1 MFSEELNGQ
10 FQAAAESRLE
20 KLPER
25 KKQYETWNEQASEA
39 EREAMTMIVASLPLS
54 DIQDYEPKLF
64 GAYASHGAML
74 WEKGP
79 FAGQI
84 PEDLFAAYVV
94 HPRINT
100 EDLVDCRAFFWEQL
114 QERVAGKSL
123 EEAALAVNVWCAEQG
138 TYRSSD
144 ARTES
149 PLTFY
154 RSGYGR
160 CGEESVFAVS
170 ALRSVGIPAR
180 QVYVPLWSHCDDN
193 HAWVEVWCGDGWKF
207 LGACEPEPILN
218 RGWFTNA
225 SSRAMMVHAR
235 WLLPTEPQEEVSGT
249 EGMVR
254 LLNVTARYADTVRV
268 QVTVQDEQGNAVSG
282 ASVHWRVY
290 NESAFGDIANGVTDA
305 EGHASVETG
314 KGTLLVTAGTQTQYG
329 EVLVNTKEETAV
341 ALTVATHKKAG
352 EPTDWEHF
360 RLEAPQD
367 SPKNRT
373 ELTEAQQAEK
383 KQIAE
388 QTAQKRAENH
398 DPRDAAQDTVK
409 NVGGQSEWTNRQREV
424 LATLSEKDA
433 LDVTAEVL
441 DDAWNVVPDVPLK
454 WGHLATPEEREY
466 MWRQY
471 VLCLRV
477 ENERLVP
484 HRKEILARYE
494 KAQASAGKALT
505 AEEFVRM
512 ELANLQSCPEEEY
525 PVLRNSAVGMLNGG
539 WYSGDSVKILQV
551 QIFRTLGV
559 HARWNRTDDA
569 VELWDGQ
576 DWLAT
581 IPQPQKA
588 MLHTFAPETWKY
600 GVDWTVSQWKENKW
614 RTLPVEK
621 DMEERTLLVTPGD
634 YRIETAN
641 RLPGGTVLASRTEL
655 ELREDEV
662 HTVWLE
668 KQEAQSAELLTE
680 YDLPNVTLKSWKA
693 EGETSLFTLTEDRPG
708 LFLWLEPGAEPT
720 EHLLNELMEYRTIFA
735 DGHIGVYGLLAA
747 GADDAQPTLQRAQSA
762 IPELQ
767 LYAADFDLEMEAA
780 ARRMYLEPGKLPLV
794 ILVDRTKQ
802 GRFGEAGYFV
812 GLGKLLQELIPLV

>member
-1 MFSEELNGQ
+1 MFSEKLKEQ
-10 FQAAAESRLE
+10 FAAAAASRLK

-25 KKQYETWNEQASEA
+25 NRQYEAWKEQASET
-39 EREAMTMIVASLPLS
+39 ERELMTMIVASLPLS
-54 DIQDYEPKLF
+54 DVQDYEPELF

-79 FAGQI
+79 FAGWI
-84 PEDLFAAYVV
+84 PEDIFAAYVA

-100 EDLVDCRAFFWEQL
+100 EELADCRAFFWEQL
-114 QERVAGKSL
+114 QDRLAGKSF

-149 PLTFY
+149 PLTFH

-170 ALRSVGIPAR
+170 ALRSAGIPAR
-180 QVYVPLWSHCDDN
+180 QVFVPLWSHCDDN

-218 RGWFTNA
+218 RGWFTDA

-235 WLLPTEPQEEVSGT
+235 WYLPTEPQEEVSGS

-254 LLNVTARYADTVRV
+254 QLNVTARYADTVRV
-268 QVTVQDEQGNAVSG
+268 QVTVQDESGSAVKDAG
-282 ASVHWRVY
+282 IHWRVY

-305 EGHASVETG
+305 EGHASLETG
-314 KGTLLVTAGTQTQYG
+314 KGTLLVTANTKTQYG
-329 EVLVNTKEETAV
+329 EVLVNTTKETTV
-341 ALTVATHKKAG
+341 TLTLAAHKKAG
-352 EPTDWEHF
+352 EPADWSKF
-360 RLEAPQD
+360 RLEAPED
-367 SPKNRT
+367 SAKNRT
-373 ELTEAQQAEK
+373 ILTEAQQAEK
-383 KQIAE
+383 KEIAA
-388 QTAQKRAENH
+388 QTAGKRAEK
-398 DPRDAAQDTVK
+398 QVK
-409 NVGGQSEWTNRQREV
+409 QSTAWTDRQREV

-441 DDAWNVVPDVPLK
+441 EDAWNVIPDVQPK
-454 WGHLATPEEREY
+454 WIHLVTPEEREIQ
-466 MWRQY
+466 WRQY
-471 VLCLRV
+471 VLCPRV

-505 AEEFVRM
+505 AEAFVRM
-512 ELANLQSCPEEEY
+512 ELENLRSCPEEEY
-525 PVLRNSAVGMLNGG
+525 PVLRNSASGLLNGG

-559 HARWNRTDDA
+559 HARWNQTDDA

-576 DWLAT
+576 DWLIFEADEEKAA
-581 IPQPQKA
+581 IPQMKKA
-588 MLHTFAPETWKY
+588 MLHIFAPETWKY
-600 GVDWTVSQWKENKW
+600 GVDWTVSQWKGNEW

-621 DMEERTLLVTPGD
+621 DMEERTLLVAPGD

-668 KQEAQSAELLTE
+668 KQEAQTAELLTE

-693 EGETSLFTLTEDRPG
+693 EGETSLFALTKDRPG

-720 EHLLNELMEYRTIFA
+720 EHLLNELMEYRNIFA
-735 DGHIGVYGLLAA
+735 DGHIGVYGLLAVS
-747 GADDAQPTLQRAQSA
+747 ADDAQPTLQRARTA
-762 IPELQ
+762 IPNLQ

-794 ILVDRTKQ
+794 ILVDPAKR